1 MRILTRAGVNDAFV
15 SVLCLVMVFGA
26 LVAIDDRVRDRF
38 SLLFHEA
45 ASGDLA
51 TRLGALSDAVIQAA
65 RDQSI
70 ANAPML
76 IFAAVGVVLLLF
88 MLRT

>member
-1 MRILTRAGVNDAFV
+1 MRILARAGVGDAIV
-15 SVLCLVMVFGA
+15 SVVCLLMVFGA
-26 LVAIDDRVRDRF
+26 LIAIDDRVRDRF
-38 SLLFHEA
+38 SMLFHEA
-45 ASGDLA
+45 ASGDLG
-51 TRLGALSDAVIQAA
+51 TRFGALTDAVFQAA

>member
-1 MRILTRAGVNDAFV
+1 MRILARPGFGDAVV
-15 SVLCLVMVFGA
+15 SLVCLATVFGA
-26 LVAIDDRVRDRF
+26 LVVIDDRVRERF
-38 SLLFHEA
+38 SMLFHEA
-45 ASGDLA
+45 ASGDLVA
-51 TRLGALSDAVIQAA
+51 RVSGLADAVIQAA

-76 IFAAVGVVLLLF
+76 IFTVVGVVLLLF